1 VDLDYRSAALSVLT
15 PVDPNERYRRRR
27 RRSRRTYLLRRAV
40 ALAMLVVFAAGF
52 AFGAKTL
59 ARDSSGPERTAAT
72 KPAVKTQKSQG
83 PRLHH
88 PVPKE
93 IRGVHVTMALAGLE
107 GKLAEYVDLR
117 HSGLNTIELDDKD
130 ENGDIGFTDGMPQL
144 AKTVGA
150 ARPYYDGKAAARQI
164 HKAGLYLIGRVVSF
178 EDPVLSRNRPGL
190 ALQNPDGSVWKT
202 AAGLGWINPYDR
214 RNWHYLVAVGEAAAR
229 AGFDEIQF
237 DYVRFPSDGDVE
249 SIVFPVRQN
258 VPKGKNIANFLEFA
272 ATRLHKLG
280 VRVSADVF
288 GLAATRD
295 LGIGQKPARI
305 AKFVDAIYPMVYPSH
320 FNSGEYGLPD
330 PNANPSQTVTDAL
343 LYFETA
349 LRGSD
354 AHLVPWLQDFSLGR
368 TYTPADVQAQVDAAR
383 SLETKGFLLWNPLG
397 LYTPSVLAGS

>member
-1 VDLDYRSAALSVLT
+1 
-15 PVDPNERYRRRR
+15 
-27 RRSRRTYLLRRAV
+27 
-40 ALAMLVVFAAGF
+40 
-52 AFGAKTL
+52 
-59 ARDSSGPERTAAT
+59 
-72 KPAVKTQKSQG
+72 
-83 PRLHH
+83 
-88 PVPKE
+88 
-93 IRGVHVTMALAGLE
+93 
-107 GKLAEYVDLR
+107 
-117 HSGLNTIELDDKD
+117 
-130 ENGDIGFTDGMPQL
+130 
-144 AKTVGA
+144 
-150 ARPYYDGKAAARQI
+150 
-164 HKAGLYLIGRVVSF
+164 
-178 EDPVLSRNRPGL
+178 
-190 ALQNPDGSVWKT
+190 
-202 AAGLGWINPYDR
+202 
-214 RNWHYLVAVGEAAAR
+214 
-229 AGFDEIQF
+229 
-237 DYVRFPSDGDVE
+237 
-249 SIVFPVRQN
+249 VRQN
-258 VPKGKNIANFLEFA
+258 TPKGKNIANFLEFA
-272 ATRLHKLG
+272 TNRLHKLG